1 MTVYVADIGGRGVA
15 AFQADSDSDA
25 ERLARDRVFRDDL
38 MVLATGGLPLWD
50 GVSAIEIR
58 QARPGEAAKWRAS
71 RARAISQGNIEG
83 ADEAWVAFLVA
94 LTDPHRRDGD
104 QSSEARS
111 LGATPSPPDLGC
123 AGCRILR
130 VRYIA

>member
-38 MVLATGGLPLWD
+38 MVLTTGGLPLWD

-58 QARPGEAAKWRAS
+58 QARPGERRSGGRRAPARS
-71 RARAISQGNIEG
+71 ARAISREPRKPGSPSLSRSPIR
-83 ADEAWVAFLVA
+83 
-94 LTDPHRRDGD
+94 TDVDGD
-104 QSSEARS
+104 PSSEARW
-111 LGATPSPPDLGC
+111 LGATPSPP
-123 AGCRILR
+123 I
-130 VRYIA
+130 

>member
-38 MVLATGGLPLWD
+38 MVLTTGGLPLWD

-83 ADEAWVAFLVA
+83 LSCRA
-94 LTDPHRRDGD
+94 HRPAPTWTVINR
-104 QSSEARS
+104 AKPVRS
-111 LGATPSPPDLGC
+111 LRRHCL
-123 AGCRILR
+123 RI
-130 VRYIA
+130 